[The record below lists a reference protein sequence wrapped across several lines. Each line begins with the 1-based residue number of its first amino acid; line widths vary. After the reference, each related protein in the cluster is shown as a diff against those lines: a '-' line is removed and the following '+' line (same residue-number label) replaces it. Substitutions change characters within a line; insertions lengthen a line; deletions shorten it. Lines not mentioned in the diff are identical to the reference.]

1 MSDVAFQKVLV
12 PVNDSDLSQR
22 VILKSIELAIKGIVG
37 ELVILSIWEAD
48 EIDYTKLHSSEKE
61 DTMKEKAQNI
71 LDTYEKQLSAKGI
84 KAEYVRAGG
93 DPTEMIIHAVENGD
107 YDLIIMGSRKL
118 NKLQELIYNS
128 VSDHV
133 ARLVAVPVLLV
144 K

>member
-1 MSDVAFQKVLV
+1 MSNVAFKKVLV

-22 VILKSIELAIKGIVG
+22 VVLKAIELAIKGIVG
-37 ELVILSIWEAD
+37 DLVILSIWEAD
-48 EIDYTKLHSSEKE
+48 EIDYTKLHSAEKE
-61 DTMKEKAQNI
+61 DIMKEKAQNI
-71 LDTYEKQLSAKGI
+71 LDTYQKQLSAKGI
-84 KAEYVRAGG
+84 QAEYVRAGG
-93 DPTEMIIHAVENGD
+93 DPTEMIIHTVENGD